1 MKPSLPGVALISA
14 SLICSPVNAGNA
26 YVDAVLDALSEKGLL
41 SQSDVESIKAHAREA
56 ERQAQKANH
65 QAIQSEVVRTNT
77 SANKTALKQIAQ
89 RVLPV
94 ELPHFKVWGRLQ
106 PRYTYIAA
114 ENGLEGTNSF
124 TLRRARMGLKG
135 YVADDIAF
143 RTQYEA
149 ANQVPGLAN
158 AENLLDAWVRFE
170 HFDRGIGTITVGQQ
184 FVPAYTR
191 PPQMG
196 ASVERKFSE
205 FLSPG
210 TAGRARGISLR
221 RGDLGLPEASSQGL
235 FGNRLHYGLGIF
247 NTPDLALDN
256 DNNEMLYA
264 IALGLRPTG
273 TSPYPDEYQLQD
285 RGVAYGIGVSY
296 AQSNDSGTLDT
307 SAQAGITGTDIKLDN
322 EWFGVFGDFQYHHW
336 FAWGSWTRFLSESK
350 QGLLV
355 DTAGRET
362 DKLDS
367 EALTLGLS
375 RSFPLKGDT
384 GWALGFQYQSVDNE
398 HPSRT
403 RFLRTLTGR
412 SKDEVAR
419 GMDNGEAY
427 HFMLT
432 WILSRKVRLLNEFIV
447 YRVDSSPSPTQF
459 DHEAFVSQLQIDF

>member
-1 MKPSLPGVALISA
+1 MKPGYLGTLFVIAAI
-14 SLICSPVNAGNA
+14 IYSPAQAGNA
-26 YVDAVLDALSEKGLL
+26 YVDAVLDALNEKGLL
-41 SQSDVESIKAHAREA
+41 SQNDVDSIKARAQEA
-56 ERQAQKANH
+56 ERQERKTNTQV
-65 QAIQSEVVRTNT
+65 IQSKAVST
-77 SANKTALKQIAQ
+77 NKTTLKQIAQ
-89 RVLPV
+89 RVLPA
-94 ELPHFKVWGRLQ
+94 ELPSFKVWGRLQ

-170 HFDRGIGTITVGQQ
+170 HFDEGIGTITVGQQ

-235 FGNRLHYGLGIF
+235 LNNRLHYGLGIF
-247 NTPDLALDN
+247 NAPDLSLDN

-273 TSPYPDEYQLQD
+273 ISPYPDEYQLQD
-285 RGVAYGIGVSY
+285 RGVTYGIGVSY

-307 SAQAGITGTDIKLDN
+307 STQASMTGTDIKMDN
-322 EWFGVFGDFQYHHW
+322 EWFGVFGDIQYHHW

-350 QGLLV
+350 KSLLI
-355 DTAGRET
+355 DTAGIKT

-367 EALTLGLS
+367 DALTLGVS
-375 RSFPLKGDT
+375 RTFPLKGDT

-447 YRVDSSPSPTQF
+447 YRVDENLSPTQF